1 MSTSTGPRRSP
12 GSPPS
17 GMTAAYDPSEE
28 TAAGYGWML
37 FAGVLLLLIGT
48 INFIEGIA
56 AISNA
61 HFFVGNARYV
71 IGDLNTWGW
80 IALIVGVVQWVVG
93 VGVFAKMQFAR
104 WAGVAI
110 FAINAVT
117 ALLTIPAYP
126 LWSLCIF
133 AIDILGMYGLI
144 AHGQREEY

>member
-1 MSTSTGPRRSP
+1 MSARTGSRRT
-12 GSPPS
+12 GAPPA
-17 GMTAAYDPSEE
+17 GMTASYDTDEE
-28 TAAGYGWML
+28 TAAGYGWIL

-48 INFIEGIA
+48 INFIEGIG

-61 HFFVGNARYV
+61 HFFVGNARFV

-80 IALIVGVVQWVVG
+80 VALIVGVVQWLVG

-117 ALLTIPAYP
+117 QLLMMPAYP
-126 LWSLCIF
+126 FWSLCIF
-133 AIDILGMYGLI
+133 AVDILGMYGLI
-144 AHGQREEY
+144 AHGQPEAY

>member
-1 MSTSTGPRRSP
+1 MSASTGSKRT
-12 GSPPS
+12 GAPPA
-17 GMTAAYDPSEE
+17 GMTAGYDTNQE
-28 TAAGYGWML
+28 TANGYGWII

-61 HFFVGNARYV
+61 HFFVGNARFV
-71 IGDLNTWGW
+71 VGDLNTWGW
-80 IALIVGVVQWVVG
+80 VALIVGVVQWVVG

-117 ALLTIPAYP
+117 QLLTMPAYP
-126 LWSLCIF
+126 FWSLCIF

-144 AHGQREEY
+144 AYGQPEAY

>member
-1 MSTSTGPRRSP
+1 
-12 GSPPS
+12 
-17 GMTAAYDPSEE
+17 MTASYDTYEE
-28 TAAGYGWML
+28 TASGYGWIV
-37 FAGVLLLLIGT
+37 FSGVLLLLIGT

-61 HFFVGNARYV
+61 HFFVGDARYV

-80 IALIVGVVQWVVG
+80 VAVIVGVVQWVVG

-117 ALLTIPAYP
+117 QLLTMPAYP
-126 LWSLCIF
+126 FWSLCIF
-133 AIDILGMYGLI
+133 AIDIVGMYGLI
-144 AHGQREEY
+144 AHGQREAY

>member
-1 MSTSTGPRRSP
+1 MFASTGSQRT
-12 GSPPS
+12 GAPPA
-17 GMTAAYDPSEE
+17 GMTAGYDTNQE
-28 TAAGYGWML
+28 TATGYGWII

-48 INFIEGIA
+48 INFIEGVA

-61 HFFVGNARYV
+61 HFFVGNARFV
-71 IGDLNTWGW
+71 VGDLNTWGW
-80 IALIVGVVQWVVG
+80 VALIVGVVQWVVG

-117 ALLTIPAYP
+117 QLLTMPAYP
-126 LWSLCIF
+126 FWSLCIF

-144 AHGQREEY
+144 AYGQPEAY